1 MKFVIWLSESAH
13 ISPQATKHESSDEL
27 SSAVAND
34 PNAIGF
40 IGLPYINKNH
50 PLSITSTCGLASG
63 PSRYAVKTETYP
75 LARRLYLYT
84 VGAPP
89 DFVARDLLQFVLS
102 DDAQSTIAEAGFV
115 DQAIDFQDTG
125 DQKSWSDNLIQNPGA
140 GLPEGSPVPQAMV
153 DAFAK
158 IIGEVRRASI
168 VFRFESG
175 SARLDTRALQ
185 DIGRLA
191 RYLSSPAVAGKPFW
205 ITGFADPDGGWGY
218 NKMLAGQRAAEVGV
232 QLQNAGIKI
241 SAQNILTASYM
252 APVACNDS
260 DAGKAKNRRV
270 EVWIGK

>member
-1 MKFVIWLSESAH
+1 MSGARNASESAMLTERPLRRSRWEMASIT

-84 VGAPP
+84 VGAPS

-115 DQAIDFQDTG
+115 DQAIDFQDSA
-125 DQKSWSDNLIQNPGA
+125 DQKSWSDNLVQNPGA
-140 GLPEGSPVPQAMV
+140 GLPEGSPVPQQMV
-153 DAFAK
+153 EAFSGV
-158 IIGEVRRASI
+158 IGNVRRASI
-168 VFRFESG
+168 AFRFESG
-175 SARLDTRALQ
+175 SAQLDTRALQ
-185 DIGRLA
+185 DIGRLT
-191 RYLSSPAVAGKPFW
+191 RYLSSPEMAGKQFW
-205 ITGFADPDGGWGY
+205 ITGFAVPT
-218 NKMLAGQRAAEVGV
+218 V
-232 QLQNAGIKI
+232 AGISTKCWRE
-241 SAQNILTASYM
+241 SARLLSVSSFRTRVS
-252 APVACNDS
+252 
-260 DAGKAKNRRV
+260 GFRR
-270 EVWIGK
+270 KTF